1 STRRR
6 FGSLPVRGDRPADV
20 SMSRDRRAGLLQP
33 SLARPDRPWR
43 YATQHHL
50 VRQSWPRRIADIGTI
65 RLAHRAPFQQECD
78 TDANQNDCPH
88 DSHVEIPD
96 ASFDQRRGD
105 SGDCEQWAGD
115 STMECSVTPEVDE
128 ARGAERTEKQCVSER
143 LECGPNGSNKQAGA
157 IDEHK

>member
-1 STRRR
+1 
-6 FGSLPVRGDRPADV
+6 
-20 SMSRDRRAGLLQP
+20 
-33 SLARPDRPWR
+33 
-43 YATQHHL
+43 
-50 VRQSWPRRIADIGTI
+50 
-65 RLAHRAPFQQECD
+65 FQEECD

-143 LECGPNGSNKQAGA
+143 FECGPSGSNKQASA
-157 IDEHK
+157 IDEHKRPRPETHRGRCCAAASRKELTAHTSLSSGMRRATAEPPISISVAHAPMICFSLR